1 MHHGFKSIGLLFTG
15 IALLSGCGSK
25 AVFTSPSPTPIPPFT
40 PPATVAN
47 QWMWVS
53 GSNSLYPLGT
63 YGTLGTAAP
72 ANTPGSRVWATSWTD
87 KLGNLWLFGGVGQD
101 SKDSAVVLNDLWMF
115 DGAQWTWEGGSSVDL
130 QPSRARGVG
139 GTYGTMGVASPS
151 NYPGSR
157 NSATSW
163 TDGQGN
169 FWLFGGEGFDST
181 GDDCWLNDLWR
192 YSSGE
197 WTWMSGPDV
206 CVGLGSPGVY
216 GTQGVAAPGNV
227 PGGRL
232 GANSWTDAQGNL
244 WLFGGQG
251 ESSTTGSGALNDL
264 WKYSGGQW
272 TWMSGSNLINQYG
285 AYGTLGVAASGNVP
299 GARQWAVTWIDK
311 SGNLWLFGGEG
322 NGSPGNGGDLNDL
335 WKYNPGN
342 GQWTWMGGSDIGSQ
356 TGIYGTQGVA
366 APGNIPPGRDNA
378 VAWTDAQGNFWLFGG
393 YAFTSLDVLNDL
405 WEYSG
410 GQWTWVSG
418 SNLPDEPGAY
428 GTKGVSSPSNVPG
441 AREGSVSWIDPSGNL
456 WLFGGEGSGELNDLW
471 VYQP

>member
-1 MHHGFKSIGLLFTG
+1 
-15 IALLSGCGSK
+15 
-25 AVFTSPSPTPIPPFT
+25 
-40 PPATVAN
+40 
-47 QWMWVS
+47 
-53 GSNSLYPLGT
+53 
-63 YGTLGTAAP
+63 
-72 ANTPGSRVWATSWTD
+72 
-87 KLGNLWLFGGVGQD
+87 
-101 SKDSAVVLNDLWMF
+101 
-115 DGAQWTWEGGSSVDL
+115 
-130 QPSRARGVG
+130 
-139 GTYGTMGVASPS
+139 MGVASPS